1 MAGCRA
7 QQGVGR
13 RDRQATV
20 RALGSSAGEEVVSL
34 NQGMTSVTSV
44 DSMWRAGQEANR

>member
-13 RDRQATV
+13 RDRQVTV
-20 RALGSSAGEEVVSL
+20 RALGSSAGEEVVGL
-34 NQGMTSVTSV
+34 NQGKTSVTCV
-44 DSMWRAGQEANR
+44 DSVWRTGQEANR